1 MFVGG
6 TPPFFMFLISG
17 VAESAL
23 RSTSTA
29 RKAQAAAQTSIYMPS
44 TTTKKQPKEPIDLI
58 DTATK
63 KPYRIKRKAK
73 IGVTWDA
80 VERPALTISLLEDVM
95 RDWSTTIA
103 GLIEFDRRPEWR
115 RPIWTSRRE

>member
-1 MFVGG
+1 
-6 TPPFFMFLISG
+6 
-17 VAESAL
+17 
-23 RSTSTA
+23 
-29 RKAQAAAQTSIYMPS
+29 MPS